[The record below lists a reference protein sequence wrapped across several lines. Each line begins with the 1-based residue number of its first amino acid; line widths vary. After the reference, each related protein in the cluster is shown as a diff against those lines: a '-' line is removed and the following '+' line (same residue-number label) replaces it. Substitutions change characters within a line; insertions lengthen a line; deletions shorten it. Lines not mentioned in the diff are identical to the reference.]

1 MTGRPYRQTARAEA
15 AEMTRRR
22 IAEAFVECW
31 RERWFDEITLDEV
44 ALRAR
49 VSVRTVI
56 RQFGNKEGLIAG
68 FIKYLAPEVRERRTV
83 APGDIGQA
91 IERLFENYEADG
103 DATVRALAQE
113 QRHPALGP
121 MIDAGREGHRLVAA
135 LNFAP
140 WLDLLP
146 EPQRRRALD
155 ALVIVTDIYTW
166 KLLRRDMGRSEQEA
180 RWMMR
185 TLVQSV
191 LAQFAAGS

>member
-1 MTGRPYRQTARAEA
+1 
-15 AEMTRRR
+15 MTRRR

-83 APGDIGQA
+83 APGDIDQA

-121 MIDAGREGHRLVAA
+121 MIDAGREGHRLVAS